1 MAKTALKEIAPWL
14 GGNACFP
21 RVGDDG
27 FDGFE
32 FTSEQTAIIDAE
44 ARENAALNTAADI
57 VRALAKLDM
66 DSERDFLM
74 AVRTAAETV
83 V

>member
-1 MAKTALKEIAPWL
+1 MENRIPNMPWI
-14 GGNACFP
+14 GDNARFP
-21 RVGDDG
+21 RPGDDG

-32 FTSEQTAIIDAE
+32 FTSEQTAVIDAE
-44 ARENAALNTAADI
+44 ARENAAFNTAADI